1 MAEWRIVID
10 QDACVGCENCC
21 EEAPNTF
28 QMGQEN
34 VAELVDPSGDD
45 HDTILQ
51 AAQSC
56 PVDAISITDADS
68 GEQVWP
74 EE

>member
-1 MAEWRIVID
+1 MAEWQIVVD
-10 QDACVGCENCC
+10 QDACVGCGNCC

-28 QMGQEN
+28 QMNDEDA
-34 VAELVDPSGDD
+34 AELVDPAGDD
-45 HDTILQ
+45 QDTILR

-56 PVDAISITDADS
+56 PVDAITVTDVDS

-74 EE
+74 EG

>member
-1 MAEWRIVID
+1 MAEWEIVV
-10 QDACVGCENCC
+10 DAETCVGCENCC

-28 QMGQEN
+28 QMGQDS
-34 VAELVDPSGDD
+34 VAELVDPTGDD
-45 HDTILQ
+45 QDTILR

-56 PVDAISITDADS
+56 PVDAITITDTDS
-68 GEQVWP
+68 GERVWP